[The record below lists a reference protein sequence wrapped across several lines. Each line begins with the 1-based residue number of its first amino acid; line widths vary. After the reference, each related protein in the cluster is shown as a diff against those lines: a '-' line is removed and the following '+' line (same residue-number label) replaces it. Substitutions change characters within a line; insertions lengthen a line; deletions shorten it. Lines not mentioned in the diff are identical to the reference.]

1 MKPVMQAI
9 FRAKRDYARL
19 PLFEYLRDDSL
30 TPRQRFAFYRCMAPF
45 ILTFGD
51 LNRYVMRDESSDD
64 PYQQLVNAHT
74 YEDDHHWPWYLE
86 DLEKL
91 GLSAPETLADS
102 LRFLYGDGTRVN
114 RLLGMKLAH
123 LLYGATPIERIV
135 IIEAIEETGNVLFAL
150 TAEVA
155 RRFQREEGVELRYL
169 GEFHFNLETGHAM
182 NDLDHQELARIPLD
196 AAQRERCLQLVDLV
210 FACFREW
217 TGELLR
223 FAHAET
229 GMAGDAE
236 STEPLEAAAVA

>member
-30 TPRQRFAFYRCMAPF
+30 SPRQRFAFYKCMAPF

-51 LNRYVMRDESSDD
+51 LNRHVMRDESSDD
-64 PYQQLVNAHT
+64 HYQLLVNAHT

-91 GLSAPETLADS
+91 GLSARETLADS
-102 LRFLYGDGTRVN
+102 LRFLYGDATRVN

-123 LLYGATPIERIV
+123 LLYGASPVERLV
-135 IIEAIEETGNVLFAL
+135 IIESIEETGNVLFAL
-150 TAEVA
+150 TAKIA
-155 RRFQREEGVELRYL
+155 QRFQREEGVELRYL

-196 AAQRERCLQLVDLV
+196 ATQRERCLQLVDLV

-229 GMAGDAE
+229 GMAGNAE
-236 STEPLEAAAVA
+236 STEPLEAAVVA

>member
-1 MKPVMQAI
+1 MKAVMQAI
-9 FRAKRDYARL
+9 FRCKRDYARL
-19 PLFEYLRDDSL
+19 PLFEYLRDDAL
-30 TPRQRFAFYRCMAPF
+30 TPRQRFAFYKCMAPF

-64 PYQQLVNAHT
+64 PHQLLVNAHT

-91 GLSAPETLADS
+91 GLSTRETLADS
-102 LRFLYGDGTRVN
+102 LRFLYGDATRVN

-123 LLYGATPIERIV
+123 LLYGASPTERLV

-150 TAEVA
+150 TAQISQ
-155 RRFQREEGVELRYL
+155 RFQREEGVELRYL

-182 NDLDHQELARIPLD
+182 NDLDHQALARIPLD
-196 AAQRERCLQLVDLV
+196 DAQRRHCLQLVDQV

-217 TGELLR
+217 ADELLR
-223 FAHAET
+223 FAR
-229 GMAGDAE
+229 AE
-236 STEPLEAAAVA
+236 SGMDDDTESSEPQEASVAA